1 MSDKTAN
8 QTHDEEDQMAAA
20 LADLRADR
28 NETAAEAP
36 AATADGAAT
45 VAAPT
50 AEQSEQA
57 AQQPTPTEPQP
68 KSDPDEAA
76 KTREELHRLRSEVGR
91 VSALNR
97 LYNEAKAR
105 AEALEQENAQMRSA
119 QRPAETQAAQSDAMA
134 KLAEVADKVKD
145 FPELSG
151 LVAAVSAAL
160 TSSETKAAEVAKQT
174 AAQVVQPLEG
184 LRAEAEQKRAIE
196 QRAAYEAAVGDFQS
210 AYPSAVDVIRSDDFK
225 HWMRSAPTAIQLAF
239 QRSNDPKDAMTVMD
253 AYDAHLRRA
262 GRPSVAVSK
271 TPVEQPTL
279 KAAPKPNP
287 NAQRLQAAAG
297 LPSRASGAK
306 GGLPPE
312 DDFEASL
319 EFFRAKRLSR
329 AAA

>member
-1 MSDKTAN
+1 MSEQTAT

-20 LADLRADR
+20 LADLRSDR
-28 NETAAEAP
+28 KETAAEAP
-36 AATADGAAT
+36 EASVVEAPAAKSSAEE
-45 VAAPT
+45 AP
-50 AEQSEQA
+50 
-57 AQQPTPTEPQP
+57 AQQPAPTEPQP
-68 KSDPDEAA
+68 KADPDEVA
-76 KTREELHRLRSEVGR
+76 KNREELHRLRSEVGR
-91 VSALNR
+91 VNALNR

-105 AEALEQENAQMRSA
+105 AEALERENASMRSA
-119 QRPAETQAAQSDAMA
+119 QPPAAEKQAVQSDAMA

-145 FPELSG
+145 FPELSN
-151 LVAAVSAAL
+151 LVAAVGAAL

-184 LRAEAEQKRAIE
+184 LRAEAEQKRAIA
-196 QRAAYEAAVGDFQS
+196 QRAAYEAAVGEFQS

-239 QRSNDPKDAMTVMD
+239 QRSDDPKDAMTVMD

-262 GRPSVAVSK
+262 GKQTVTVSK
-271 TPVEQPTL
+271 TPVEQPAL

-287 NAQRLQAAAG
+287 NTQRLQAAAG

>member
-1 MSDKTAN
+1 MSEQTAT

-20 LADLRADR
+20 LADLRSDR
-28 NETAAEAP
+28 KETAAEATEAAVVEAP
-36 AATADGAAT
+36 AAKSSAEE
-45 VAAPT
+45 AP
-50 AEQSEQA
+50 
-57 AQQPTPTEPQP
+57 AQQPAPTEPQP
-68 KSDPDEAA
+68 KADPDEVA
-76 KTREELHRLRSEVGR
+76 KNREELHRLRSEVGR
-91 VSALNR
+91 VNALNR

-105 AEALEQENAQMRSA
+105 AEALERENASMRSA
-119 QRPAETQAAQSDAMA
+119 QPPAAEKQAVQSDAMA

-145 FPELSG
+145 FPELSN
-151 LVAAVSAAL
+151 LVAAVGAAL

-184 LRAEAEQKRAIE
+184 LRAEAEQKRNIA
-196 QRAAYEAAVGDFQS
+196 QRAAYEAAVGEFQS

-239 QRSNDPKDAMTVMD
+239 QRSDDPKDAMTVMD
-253 AYDAHLRRA
+253 AYDAHLRRS
-262 GRPSVAVSK
+262 GKPSVTVSK
-271 TPVEQPTL
+271 TPVEQPAL

-287 NAQRLQAAAG
+287 NTQRLQAAAG